1 MKRNAKKYILHETKD
16 DPALQAVPTSKYLKL
31 KYLYT
36 VR

>member
-1 MKRNAKKYILHETKD
+1 MKRNVKKYIIHETKD
-16 DPALQAVPTSKYLKL
+16 DPALHAVLTSKYLKL